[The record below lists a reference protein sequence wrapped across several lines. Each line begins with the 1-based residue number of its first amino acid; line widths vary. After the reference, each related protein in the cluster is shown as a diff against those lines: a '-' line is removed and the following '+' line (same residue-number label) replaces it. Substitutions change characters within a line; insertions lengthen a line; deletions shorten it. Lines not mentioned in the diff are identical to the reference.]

1 MELEKE
7 KNRQEGKEG
16 RELKKKKKSEK
27 DRKKAR
33 TKERKRECITV
44 NSLGMLVPTQ
54 QSQSTSYNVTIST
67 SYLTM

>member
-16 RELKKKKKSEK
+16 RELKKAKNKKSEK

-67 SYLTM
+67 LY